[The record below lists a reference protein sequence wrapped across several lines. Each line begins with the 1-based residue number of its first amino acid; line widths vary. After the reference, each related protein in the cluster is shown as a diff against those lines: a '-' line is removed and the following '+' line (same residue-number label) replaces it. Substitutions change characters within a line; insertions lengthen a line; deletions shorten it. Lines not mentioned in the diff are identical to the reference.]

1 MLSPDR
7 WIRVCRRRL
16 LGRELMLRALGPL
29 AAAAWCWAGL
39 LLATKLWWP
48 VAVPATLWSGALLV
62 PAALFWRWRK
72 RRPAVSRSDAA
83 VWLDHELEA
92 GGLIVALEEAPD
104 ERWAALLPQAHQR
117 WRESLP
123 RRPWNRVLQLL
134 GWPALFLAG
143 TMVIPARQPAAA
155 AVVVETTLGQ
165 ETARELADMAAALD
179 SLPLFDPAEKARL
192 KSEIAA
198 LSEEV
203 KRAPLTHE
211 KWETVDALR
220 QRLKFRV
227 DQAGS
232 ELGQAGQILSLLTAA
247 MDAGGGPIPA
257 DQQRQLEQ
265 QALGVVQKFAT
276 PENLSRLQSLVEQP
290 AVREML
296 QQGVTSLPS
305 DPVQRQQLL
314 QGLQQAVSGEA
325 RELQSLQNL
334 LPMGG
339 ASKSLAVAAMGG
351 AISSLLGGSPLPT
364 LPGMSASKVPAKPL
378 FGDAGL
384 PRAERFRPQPPMMR
398 PATDPSTARPATP
411 SPQTGQP
418 LAQPGQVVA
427 GASPTGEAWTRQV
440 SPRHRAAVKQ
450 YFGNSPASSPAKN

>member
-7 WIRVCRRRL
+7 WIRASRRRL
-16 LGRELMLRALGPL
+16 LGQELVLEILGPL
-29 AAAAWCWAGL
+29 AAVVWSWAGL
-39 LLATKLWWP
+39 LLAAKLWWP
-48 VAVPATLWSGALLV
+48 VAVPVALWAGALLV
-62 PAALFWRWRK
+62 PAASIWRFTQ
-72 RRPAVSRSDAA
+72 RRPTVSRSDAA

-104 ERWAALLPQAHQR
+104 ERWAALLPQSHQR

-123 RRPWNRVLQLL
+123 RGPWSRVLQSLA
-134 GWPALFLAG
+134 WPALFLTG
-143 TMVIPARQPAAA
+143 TMMIPARQPVSAA
-155 AVVVETTLGQ
+155 VVETTLGQ
-165 ETARELADMAAALD
+165 ETARKLADMAGALD
-179 SLPLFDPAEKARL
+179 SLPLFDPAEKAQL

-305 DPVQRQQLL
+305 DPAQRQELL

-334 LPMGG
+334 LPMGD
-339 ASKSLAVAAMGG
+339 ASKSLAAAAMGG

-364 LPGMSASKVPAKPL
+364 FPGMSTSKVPAKPL
-378 FGDAGL
+378 FGDADL
-384 PRAERFRPQPPMMR
+384 PRAERFRPQP
-398 PATDPSTARPATP
+398 STARPATDSGAGRPPTP
-411 SPQTGQP
+411 SPQPGP
-418 LAQPGQVVA
+418 PPARPGQVVA
-427 GASPTGEAWTRQV
+427 GASPTGEAWTRQI
-440 SPRHRAAVKQ
+440 SPRHRAAVKR
-450 YFGNSPASSPAKN
+450 YFGDASASSLEEN